1 MAKED
6 TQCDRHTIGDT
17 IKRKGT
23 NPTTD
28 QAIGTVVKVT
38 QPGHARGQEAK
49 ERLQKEFVV
58 VYPESQENQ
67 IDIAKACQ
75 QVAVQQQQR
84 Q

>member
-6 TQCDRHTIGDT
+6 IQCDRHTSGDT

-23 NPTTD
+23 NPTMD
-28 QAIGTVVKVT
+28 QEIGTVVKVT
-38 QPGHARGQEAK
+38 QPGHTRRQEAK

-58 VYPESQENQ
+58 VYPEGQENQ

-75 QVAVQQQQR
+75 QVAVQQQQ
-84 Q
+84 QQ

>member
-1 MAKED
+1 MTKED
-6 TQCDRHTIGDT
+6 SQCDRHTIDDT

-28 QAIGTVVKVT
+28 QAIGTVVKGT
-38 QPGHARGQEAK
+38 QPGHARRQEPK

-58 VYPESQENQ
+58 EYPVSQENQ

>member
-6 TQCDRHTIGDT
+6 TQCDRYTIGDT

-23 NPTTD
+23 NPATD
-28 QAIGTVVKVT
+28 ETIGTVVKVT
-38 QPGHARGQEAK
+38 QPGHTRRQEAK

-75 QVAVQQQQR
+75 QVAVHQQQR

>member
-1 MAKED
+1 MTKED

-28 QAIGTVVKVT
+28 QAIGTVVKGT
-38 QPGHARGQEAK
+38 QQGHARRQEPK
-49 ERLQKEFVV
+49 ERLQKGFAVE
-58 VYPESQENQ
+58 YPESQENQ

>member
-1 MAKED
+1 MAKGE
-6 TQCDRHTIGDT
+6 TQCDRHTICDT

-28 QAIGTVVKVT
+28 QAIGTVVKVK
-38 QPGHARGQEAK
+38 QPGHKKRQEAK
-49 ERLQKEFVV
+49 ERLRKEFVV

-75 QVAVQQQQR
+75 QVAVHQQQR